1 MSNAEHGIST
11 LPGNH
16 SVQETVNKIEA
27 ALRAKGVKLFAL
39 IDHSGEA
46 EAVGLTM
53 RPTKLLIFGNPVA
66 GTPIMNAAPTSAIDL
81 PLKILVWEDK
91 NDRVWISFNDPDY
104 LAKRHAIP
112 QELLANLAVVGSL
125 ASNAAS

>member
-1 MSNAEHGIST
+1 MQSADHGIST
-11 LPGNH
+11 LPSSH
-16 SVQETVNKIEA
+16 SVQETVSKLEA
-27 ALRAKGVKLFAL
+27 LLRAKGVKLFAL
-39 IDHSGEA
+39 VDHSGEA

-53 RPTKLLIFGNPVA
+53 RPTKLLIFGNPAA

-91 NDRVWISFNDPDY
+91 DDRVWVSFNDPAY
-104 LAKRHAIP
+104 LADRHNIP
-112 QELLANLAVVGSL
+112 HELLANIAVVKTL